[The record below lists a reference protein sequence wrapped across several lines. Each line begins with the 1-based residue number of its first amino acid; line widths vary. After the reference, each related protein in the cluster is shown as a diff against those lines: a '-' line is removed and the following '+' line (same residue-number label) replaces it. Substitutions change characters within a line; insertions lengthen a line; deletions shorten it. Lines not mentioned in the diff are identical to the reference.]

1 MKKTLGRLAG
11 AVLAGAVIS
20 LAVTPVAMAQ
30 TETTTTPPAPTSET
44 PTTAPS
50 PSWSGGQVSS
60 APEWSGGKVTTAP
73 PTTESS
79 TPTSTSGKPTSSKPS
94 PTSTSEKPTT
104 PPEEP
109 YVDNVGAGYIGDN
122 GVGALV
128 IACESGEPSN
138 VSAPDFDTLY
148 SNQAE
153 DDGRYWVYIVKVK
166 KSFKGNSSTFT
177 WTCAG
182 KPGKADIEFEAPI
195 GGGAATPGKPEK
207 QVKYAPKGGIETGFG
222 ATAA

>member
-30 TETTTTPPAPTSET
+30 TDTTTTPPAPSSET
-44 PTTAPS
+44 VTSTPAP
-50 PSWSGGQVSS
+50 PSY
-60 APEWSGGKVTTAP
+60 SGGKVTTAP
-73 PTTESS
+73 PDSS
-79 TPTSTSGKPTSSKPS
+79 APASSSSQEPTPTSSGKPTSGKPS

-104 PPEEP
+104 TTAPPEEP
-109 YVDNVGAGYIGDN
+109 YVDNVGAGYVGEN
-122 GVGALV
+122 GYGALV
-128 IACESGEPSN
+128 VACDSGEPSN
-138 VSAPDFDTLY
+138 VSAPDFDIVY

-166 KSFKGNSSTFT
+166 KSFKGNASTFT
-177 WTCAG
+177 WTCDG
-182 KPGKADIEFEAPI
+182 KPGKADIEFEGAI
-195 GGGAATPGKPEK
+195 GGGSATPGKPEK

>member
-30 TETTTTPPAPTSET
+30 TETTTTPPAPSSET
-44 PTTAPS
+44 SSSTPAAPS
-50 PSWSGGQVSS
+50 Y
-60 APEWSGGKVTTAP
+60 SGGKVTTETSAP
-73 PTTESS
+73 ASS
-79 TPTSTSGKPTSSKPS
+79 SSQEPTPTSSGKPTSGKPS

-104 PPEEP
+104 TTAPPEEP
-109 YVDNVGAGYIGDN
+109 YVDNVGAGYIGEN
-122 GVGALV
+122 GYGALV

-138 VSAPDFDTLY
+138 VSAPDFDTVY
-148 SNQAE
+148 GNQAE

-177 WTCAG
+177 WTCDG
-182 KPGKADIEFEAPI
+182 KPGKADIEFETAI

>member
-20 LAVTPVAMAQ
+20 LAVTPAAMAQ
-30 TETTTTPPAPTSET
+30 EETTTTPTPSSSET

-50 PSWSGGQVSS
+50 PSWT
-60 APEWSGGKVTTAP
+60 GGKVTSAP
-73 PTTESS
+73 PEPSAPASS
-79 TPTSTSGKPTSSKPS
+79 SSQEPTPTGTPTSGKPS

-104 PPEEP
+104 TPNPEEP

-128 IACESGEPSN
+128 IACASGEPSN

-177 WTCAG
+177 WTCDG
-182 KPGKADIEFEAPI
+182 KSGKGDIEFESPI